1 MKQFAPVATID
12 VVQKQSEVRRTLRVS
27 MLRVQLVDM
36 VNGEPLTTP
45 DKPAELDD
53 SIAASELVQQILD
66 FVGQLPEGHLVDPKA
81 TKIVNK
87 SRRAELTSQQTLADV
102 GTEDGDT
109 LALYYSTVF
118 GQQMP

>member
-1 MKQFAPVATID
+1 MGMVK
-12 VVQKQSEVRRTLRVS
+12 
-27 MLRVQLVDM
+27 VQLVDM

-45 DKPAELDD
+45 DQPAELDD
-53 SIAASELVQQILD
+53 TIEAAELVQQILS

-81 TKIVNK
+81 TKVVNK
-87 SRRAELTSQQTLADV
+87 SRRAELSSQQTLADV

-118 GQQMP
+118 G

>member
-1 MKQFAPVATID
+1 MGMVK
-12 VVQKQSEVRRTLRVS
+12 
-27 MLRVQLVDM
+27 VQLVDM

-45 DKPAELDD
+45 DQPAELDD
-53 SIAASELVQQILD
+53 AIEATELVQQILN

-87 SRRAELTSQQTLADV
+87 SRRAELSASQTLGDV

-118 GQQMP
+118 G

>member
-1 MKQFAPVATID
+1 MGIVK
-12 VVQKQSEVRRTLRVS
+12 
-27 MLRVQLVDM
+27 VQLVDM

-45 DKPAELDD
+45 DQPAELDN
-53 SIAASELVQQILD
+53 SIEAVELVQQILS

-87 SRRAELTSQQTLADV
+87 SRRAELSSNQTLDDV

-118 GQQMP
+118 GRV

>member
-1 MKQFAPVATID
+1 
-12 VVQKQSEVRRTLRVS
+12 
-27 MLRVQLVDM
+27 MLKVQLVDM
-36 VNGEPLTTP
+36 VNGEPLTSP
-45 DKPAELDD
+45 DQPAELDD
-53 SIAASELVQQILD
+53 ALEATELVQQILS

-87 SRRAELTSQQTLADV
+87 SRRAELSSHQTLADV

-118 GQQMP
+118 G

>member
-1 MKQFAPVATID
+1 MVK
-12 VVQKQSEVRRTLRVS
+12 
-27 MLRVQLVDM
+27 VQLVDM

-45 DKPAELDD
+45 DQPAELDD
-53 SIAASELVQQILD
+53 TIEAAELVQQILS

-81 TKIVNK
+81 TKVVNK
-87 SRRAELTSQQTLADV
+87 SRRAELSSAQNLADV

-118 GQQMP
+118 G

>member
-1 MKQFAPVATID
+1 MG
-12 VVQKQSEVRRTLRVS
+12 
-27 MLRVQLVDM
+27 MLKVQLVDM
-36 VNGEPLTTP
+36 VNGEPLTSP
-45 DKPAELDD
+45 DQPAELDD
-53 SIAASELVQQILD
+53 ALEATELVQQILS

-87 SRRAELTSQQTLADV
+87 SRRTELSSHQTLADV

-118 GQQMP
+118 G

>member
-1 MKQFAPVATID
+1 MGMVK
-12 VVQKQSEVRRTLRVS
+12 
-27 MLRVQLVDM
+27 VQLVDM

-45 DKPAELDD
+45 AQPAELDD
-53 SIAASELVQQILD
+53 TIEAAELVQQILS

-81 TKIVNK
+81 TKVVNK
-87 SRRAELTSQQTLADV
+87 SRRAELSSQQTLADV

-118 GQQMP
+118 G

>member
-1 MKQFAPVATID
+1 M
-12 VVQKQSEVRRTLRVS
+12 S
-27 MLRVQLVDM
+27 MVKVQLVDM

-45 DKPAELDD
+45 DKPAELDN
-53 SIAASELVQQILD
+53 SIEASELVQQILS

-81 TKIVNK
+81 TQIVNK
-87 SRRAELTSQQTLADV
+87 SRRAELTSRQTLADV

-118 GQQMP
+118 G